1 MQEKSNRFEEKIGS
15 VTFIVSA
22 QQAEGAK
29 ESGEEVIRKMM
40 DE

>member
-1 MQEKSNRFEEKIGS
+1 MQKQPNRFEEKIGS

-22 QQAEGAK
+22 QPAEGAK
-29 ESGEEVIRKMM
+29 ESGEEVIKKMI